1 MPQSET
7 KQLPRSKL
15 LRLRGQELRSPR
27 AAPESDF
34 LVNIPL
40 TEDEILIL
48 KEQAKEV
55 YAHFIANKH
64 LLLSKKWE
72 YNVSTPEEGES
83 NVPES

>member
-1 MPQSET
+1 MPQS
-7 KQLPRSKL
+7 
-15 LRLRGQELRSPR
+15 
-27 AAPESDF
+27 ESDF

-40 TEDEILIL
+40 TEESKQASLTCETGRLDASEILML
-48 KEQAKEV
+48 REQAKEV

-83 NVPES
+83 NVLESPME